1 MTAIARKITYPQT
14 SLNFRSAGGQDIIKQ
29 FLIEFD
35 QLLKDSGLI
44 RSVEAGQLDLTT
56 SISDL
61 AMTNVFDSANSATA
75 IFDLATTTGTPQVSY
90 APLIYLF
97 DDSLQATDP
106 VKLKF
111 EFFYFR
117 ANKKTTLDGTEVP
130 LFGVKITN
138 TYKGYDQVNY
148 QHMFVGQ
155 YTGDDAGTYN
165 AFPQKG
171 YLLHN
176 GLNSLVCYEKTSG
189 YLYLNICPGARM
201 SSRYGT
207 IENPVNSV
215 VHITLSRNRNL
226 AGSITN
232 KNLTYIVQ
240 SSIFAANA
248 GGINGTSTY
257 NYVAKPNWADYTI
270 HASGIYQSTAQLQT
284 PFNASAYYKQ
294 GSFYTWAT
302 TAYDPVEQK
311 LYYNPFI
318 LIGNNIM
325 AAGSTGLIYEME
337 IGGVSKNYL
346 CISQVDTGG
355 YPYHVDQCLL
365 VYFN

>member
-14 SLNFRSAGGQDIIKQ
+14 PLTFRAAGGQDIVKQ

-35 QLLKDSGLI
+35 QLLKDAGLI
-44 RSVEAGQLDLTT
+44 RSVEAGQLDLSS

-75 IFDLATTTGTPQVSY
+75 IFDLTTTTGTPQVSY

-97 DDSLQATDP
+97 DDSLQSTDP

-155 YTGDDAGTYN
+155 YTGGTDGTYN
-165 AFPQKG
+165 AFPQKD
-171 YLLHN
+171 YLIHN
-176 GLNSLVCYEKTSG
+176 GLNSLICYEKTSG

-201 SSRYGT
+201 SSRYGA
-207 IENPVNSV
+207 IENPLNSV
-215 VHITLSRNRNL
+215 VHITLSRNRDL

-232 KNLTYIVQ
+232 KNLSYIVQ
-240 SSIFAANA
+240 RQLVAVSATLTFTSS
-248 GGINGTSTY
+248 GY
-257 NYVAKPNWADYTI
+257 NYVATTIWLDYTI
-270 HASGIYQSTAQLQT
+270 HTSGIYSSTNQLQT

-294 GSFYTWAT
+294 GSFYTWQRHRMIPLSRNFT
-302 TAYDPVEQK
+302 IIHS
-311 LYYNPFI
+311 F
-318 LIGNNIM
+318 
-325 AAGSTGLIYEME
+325 
-337 IGGVSKNYL
+337 
-346 CISQVDTGG
+346 
-355 YPYHVDQCLL
+355 
-365 VYFN
+365 